1 MFGLDFNSKE
11 WRGSMLNDGF
21 QYLEQRDATNA
32 ITHAGVVSKE
42 SAFATA
48 DNKGIFDVI
57 AEDLRALY
65 DDMSSLGLAQLK
77 NDVQAMYDDMR
88 NNPEFGSTA
97 ATAQAKKA
105 LEAAER
111 AEQALADVEADKAS
125 VDDAIDQIN
134 GISQTL
140 ANIQVLV
147 SQAKTSESHASQSAS
162 AAATSEANAKASET
176 AAATSEQNA
185 KTSEANAKTSAK
197 NAAASETNAKTS
209 ETNAKASETAAATS
223 ETNAKTSETNAA
235 NSQSASAT
243 SEKNAKAS
251 EAASATSEANAKASE
266 GNAAASEASAKQSE
280 TNASDSAELSKK
292 WAVDTGS
299 PDGASDTD
307 SPTGNTQ
314 SSRTWALYSK
324 DEAEKATNA
333 ATGVQSVID
342 NAIDVLRD
350 ELSNKANV
358 ILMADDGI
366 SPIITQFKGDAD
378 TTAIGKVYVGD
389 SAPAGTLVWFN
400 TKGA

>member
-1 MFGLDFNSKE
+1 
-11 WRGSMLNDGF
+11 MLNDGF

-97 ATAQAKKA
+97 ATAQAQKA

-111 AEQALADVEADKAS
+111 AEKALADVEADKAS
-125 VDDAIDQIN
+125 VDDAVEALN
-134 GISQTL
+134 SLPATL
-140 ANIQVLV
+140 AQIQTLV
-147 SQAKTSESHASQSAS
+147 SQAKASESNASQSAS
-162 AAATSEANAKASET
+162 TAATSETNAKASEKASATSEANAKTSET
-176 AAATSEQNA
+176 NA
-185 KTSEANAKTSAK
+185 DTSAK

-223 ETNAKTSETNAA
+223 EANAKQSETNAKSSETSSAASEVNAKASETASATSEANAKTSETNAA
-235 NSQSASAT
+235 A
-243 SEKNAKAS
+243 
-251 EAASATSEANAKASE
+251 SEANAKQ
-266 GNAAASEASAKQSE
+266 SA

-299 PDGASDTD
+299 PDGASDAD

-324 DEAEKATNA
+324 GEAEKAVNA
-333 ATGVQSVID
+333 ATGVQDVID
-342 NAIDVLRD
+342 KAVDVLRD
-350 ELSNKANV
+350 ELTHKANV
-358 ILMADDGI
+358 ILMSDDGI
-366 SPIITQFKGDAD
+366 SPIISRFQGENESID
-378 TTAIGKVYVGD
+378 IGKVYIGD